1 MCTPY
6 GCAVDASAVTGDAKL
21 PQSSAHLCP
30 SCQATGKKV
39 PIQTVRA
46 LAAISLRRVTAQEYR
61 FCQTA
66 DCPVV
71 YFSNDGSQTLTVD
84 HVRERV
90 FQKEAHQPDV
100 FVCYCF
106 QYQVGDL
113 SGASQ
118 VDYEAIVADIKAGIA
133 ADQCACDLRNP
144 QGVCCLGNVMRII
157 RAQENS

>member
-6 GCAVDASAVTGDAKL
+6 GCAVDSSAIPGDTKL
-21 PQSSAHLCP
+21 PQSSVRLCP
-30 SCQATGKKV
+30 SCGATGKKV

-71 YFSNDGSQTLTVD
+71 YFSTDDSQTLTVAQ
-84 HVRERV
+84 VRERV
-90 FQKEAHQPDV
+90 FQKEAHRPDV
-100 FVCYCF
+100 CVCYCF
-106 QYQVGDL
+106 QYRVGDL
-113 SGASQ
+113 NGASQ
-118 VDYEAIVADIKAGIA
+118 ADYKAIVADIKAGIA

-144 QGVCCLGNVMRII
+144 QGACCLGNVMRII
-157 RAQENS
+157 RARQNS